1 LNPEPAGTHR
11 RAGAIALAAAL
22 ALLLSACAPFPG
34 SSVADMGGTAGSR
47 RSGDPWRHD
56 PQKEARLRREVVT
69 QALAELDRPY
79 RWGAENPRRGFDCS
93 GLIQYA
99 YARVGI
105 HVPRTAHRQYADAA
119 RLLYSMN
126 ELEPGDLVFFRID
139 DRISHV
145 GMYIGHD
152 RMIHSPSRGEHVRIE
167 RLNKRYWRQ
176 RFAGAARYIP

>member
-1 LNPEPAGTHR
+1 MAL
-11 RAGAIALAAAL
+11 AGAAT
-22 ALLLSACAPFPG
+22 LLLSACAPFPG
-34 SSVADMGGTAGSR
+34 SGVADMSGTAPDHL
-47 RSGDPWRHD
+47 SGAPWRHD
-56 PQKEARLRREVVT
+56 PRKDARLRREVVM

-99 YARVGI
+99 YARIGI

-119 RLLYSMN
+119 RLLYSMDA
-126 ELEPGDLVFFRID
+126 LEPGDLVFFRID

-152 RMIHSPSRGEHVRIE
+152 RMIHSPSRGERVRIE
-167 RLNKRYWRQ
+167 RLDKRYWRR